1 MLSAPCRRRAAMRL
15 FRVCLAFP
23 VCLFLAADSGADDP
37 PSDQALQG
45 FLHALRPFF
54 IDAVPHPLY
63 EASPNWGNQT
73 IAFHSLRWD
82 GLKPHVSKLPKNDG
96 TWRKVRI
103 DTRNWPAALTMK
115 AFDVRQPDAEHLNF
129 KLYIACPAGVEMEQ
143 QVWERGLR
151 LYSASA
157 KARLKFAALMEC

>member
-1 MLSAPCRRRAAMRL
+1 
-15 FRVCLAFP
+15 
-23 VCLFLAADSGADDP
+23 
-37 PSDQALQG
+37 DQALQG

-63 EASPNWGNQT
+63 EASPNWANQT

-157 KARLKFAALMEC
+157 KARLKFAALMECEATMKLETKGLLPDFLFRIRVTKAQTMYHDLVV